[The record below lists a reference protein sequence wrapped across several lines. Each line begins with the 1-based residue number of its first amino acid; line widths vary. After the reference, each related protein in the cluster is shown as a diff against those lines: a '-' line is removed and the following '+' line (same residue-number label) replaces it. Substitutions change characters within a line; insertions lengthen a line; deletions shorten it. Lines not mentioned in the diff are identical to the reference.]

1 MYLVLGLD
9 QAVYADPWFWLPVA
23 TLIYIFQL
31 ITAFIQTGLFKLHKR
46 DFKSTSKAS
55 DRGTENSHTSHRAS
69 THGGMH
75 MSAVATKGESVNDT
89 LSEEQLLSG
98 EDTKRTATTAE
109 SVDARK
115 ISNEESPREDDNIN
129 TAVSE
134 LEESS
139 SSSQSEQEEKSSS
152 ADKDESNSGSGSESS
167 ESESN

>member
-9 QAVYADPWFWLPVA
+9 QAVYADPWYWLPIA
-23 TLIYIFQL
+23 TLIFIFQL

-89 LSEEQLLSG
+89 LSEEQLLHG
-98 EDTKRTATTAE
+98 ADTKRATTTADE
-109 SVDARK
+109 CR
-115 ISNEESPREDDNIN
+115 REKNFKRRV
-129 TAVSE
+129 TSRECRCRV
-134 LEESS
+134 
-139 SSSQSEQEEKSSS
+139 
-152 ADKDESNSGSGSESS
+152 
-167 ESESN
+167 

>member
-9 QAVYADPWFWLPVA
+9 QAVYADPWYWLPIA
-23 TLIYIFQL
+23 TLIFIFQL

-89 LSEEQLLSG
+89 LSEEQLLHG
-98 EDTKRTATTAE
+98 ADTKRATTTAT
-109 SVDARK
+109 SVDVRK
-115 ISNEESPREDDNIN
+115 TSSQESPRESAD
-129 TAVSE
+129 AE
-134 LEESS
+134 YS
-139 SSSQSEQEEKSSS
+139 SSSQSEEEEENSSDS
-152 ADKDESNSGSGSESS
+152 PTNSGSGSESS
-167 ESESN
+167 ESS

>member
-89 LSEEQLLSG
+89 LSEEQLLHG
-98 EDTKRTATTAE
+98 ADAKRATTTAE

-115 ISNEESPREDDNIN
+115 ISSEESPRESAD
-129 TAVSE
+129 A
-134 LEESS
+134 ESS
-139 SSSQSEQEEKSSS
+139 SSSQSEEEEENSSDS
-152 ADKDESNSGSGSESS
+152 SNKSGSGSESF
-167 ESESN
+167 ESS